1 LDVLIETISLG
12 GELVSKIAL
21 VTDSLASMPDDLI
34 QKYDIRVAPQVLIWG
49 EEVLLDKVD
58 IQPTEFYQ
66 RLETAE
72 IMPTTSQ
79 ATLAAFKEI
88 FEPLVR
94 EEMSILAIVGSTGLT
109 ATFNSAE
116 QAKALF
122 PEATIEIVDSKSVA
136 MAMGFQVLA
145 AARALEDGKSFN
157 EVVALA
163 KSAHQN
169 TGVLFVVETL
179 EFLHRGGRIG
189 GAQRLLGTALNL
201 KPLLEVRD
209 GRVEAIERV
218 RTKAK
223 AKARLLDILEEKLD
237 GKTNIRLSSLH
248 ANAEEE
254 ASKLVE
260 EAAKRINAVEVH
272 NAEVSPVV
280 GTHAGPSTVGIAY
293 CYGL

>member
-1 LDVLIETISLG
+1 
-12 GELVSKIAL
+12 VSKIAL
-21 VTDSLASMPDDLI
+21 VTDSLASMPDDLVRQYGI
-34 QKYDIRVAPQVLIWG
+34 KVAPQVLIWG
-49 EEVLLDKVD
+49 EEVFLDQVD

-66 RLETAE
+66 RLETADV
-72 IMPTTSQ
+72 MPTTSQ
-79 ATLAAFKEI
+79 ATLASFKEI

-94 EEMSILAIVGSTGLT
+94 EGLPILAIVGSTGLT
-109 ATFNSAE
+109 ATMNSAE
-116 QAKALF
+116 QAKAMF
-122 PEATIEIVDSKSVA
+122 PGGTIEIVDSKSVA

-145 AARALEDGKSFN
+145 AARALEDGKSFD
-157 EVVALA
+157 EVVTLA
-163 KSAHQN
+163 KNANQN

-189 GAQRLLGTALNL
+189 GAQRFLGTALNL
-201 KPLLEVRD
+201 KPLLELQD

-223 AKARLLDILEEKLD
+223 AKARLLDLLEEKLE

-254 ASKLVE
+254 AGKLVE
-260 EAAKRINAVEVH
+260 EAAKRINTVEVY
-272 NAEVSPVV
+272 NAGVSPVV
-280 GTHAGPSTVGIAY
+280 GTHAGPGTIGIAY

>member
-1 LDVLIETISLG
+1 M
-12 GELVSKIAL
+12 SKIAL
-21 VTDSLASMPDDLI
+21 VTDSLASMPDDLVR
-34 QKYDIRVAPQVLIWG
+34 KYDIKVAPQVLIWG
-49 EEVLLDKVD
+49 EEVFLDKVD

-88 FEPLVR
+88 FEPLVS
-94 EEMSILAIVGSTGLT
+94 EGLPILAIVGSTGLT
-109 ATFNSAE
+109 ATMNSAE
-116 QAKALF
+116 QAKAMF
-122 PEATIEIVDSKSVA
+122 PEATIEIIDSKSVA

-145 AARALEDGKSFN
+145 AARALEDGKSFD

-163 KSAHQN
+163 KGANLN

-189 GAQRLLGTALNL
+189 GAQRFLGTALNL
-201 KPLLEVRD
+201 KPLLELKD

-254 ASKLVE
+254 AGKLIE
-260 EAAKRINAVEVH
+260 EAAKRVNAIEMY
-272 NAEVSPVV
+272 NAEVTPVV
-280 GTHAGPSTVGIAY
+280 GTHAGPGTVGIAY